1 MSLADLPGVS
11 EVLIHVAIV
20 VCLGDALGRGCC
32 SGPAGFVLDVFPI
45 LSFLSLPVTSADHFY
60 RLIFLMLGMVLC
72 ERRLGQLRPLHQS
85 G

>member
-32 SGPAGFVLDVFPI
+32 SGPAGCIPDVLPI
-45 LSFLSLPVTSADHFY
+45 LSSCRCQWPLLT
-60 RLIFLMLGMVLC
+60 IFTG
-72 ERRLGQLRPLHQS
+72 
-85 G
+85 